1 MSHRRKGVKMVV
13 GILTEKPSAA
23 RHFAAALGGMNG
35 TYNGEQFVIAHAR
48 GHLYEFVDPHRMVA
62 DPDVAGKYRT
72 WDLGNLPWDPQQLD
86 WSLEVI
92 KNASSVA
99 QDVKRTLGECDEI
112 VIATDVDPTGEGG
125 MIAVNAFLELGL
137 KPGKWSRMYFTDEA
151 PASLQKAFA
160 ARKVIPSL
168 LDFDEYRKARYRSQF
183 DLLSMQFTRI
193 ATNMARQSGQDTVLR
208 QGRLKSAMVK
218 LVGDQL
224 KAYNDYVKKPFFQN
238 RFRDENDV
246 MYTNPEEPRFDQK
259 DQVPNQYGPSPV
271 VLDGKAAKQTAP
283 PKLLDLA
290 ALSSLLVGKGIK
302 AQLVLSTYQS
312 MYEARAVSYP
322 RTADVT
328 ITPEQFDELAPL
340 VDKIAGVVGV
350 DVKLLTHRQ
359 PRKTHVKPQGAHG
372 ANRPGPKVPA
382 SLDDVEQ
389 RFGKAGRLIYETLGK
404 NYLAMIAEDYIYE
417 QQKGHVKDYPD
428 FVGIANVP
436 LSAGWKAVFD
446 PDAGDDT
453 AEGDEN
459 ESAKGL
465 GTNAEPFVFEGA
477 NKRPEHPSMKWLMK
491 QLEKRDVGTG
501 ATRTSTYS
509 EVTSTKTK
517 YPLLLEKGR
526 KLTLAEAG
534 DMSWRLLPGT
544 RIGDLALTEKVYA
557 DMKEIAA
564 GTGPSAEDRL
574 AVVAD
579 WVREDIVTMQKNAAT
594 MRSALGLKEEAVT
607 RKERA
612 QGTWAKTGKD
622 VVFARE
628 WGGHRFTDDEVAR
641 LLAGETIEFSAK
653 STTGK
658 AYEVFGE
665 LDEGTFKGRKF
676 VGFQKLGFGR
686 RDASGNALPPA
697 SWCHYTF
704 TPEEIDRLMAG
715 EGVESS
721 DFVSKKG
728 NRFQC
733 KVFFREEKKG
743 EGKKIVPDFEASLDS
758 PPKSWCGVAF
768 TDDQLAALAAGKTI
782 KGTGFTSS
790 KGKKFDATLAWKD
803 EGGKRKLV
811 PSFG

>member
-1 MSHRRKGVKMVV
+1 MVV

-99 QDVKRTLGECDEI
+99 QDVKRTLGKCDEI

-271 VLDGKAAKQTAP
+271 VLDGKATKQTAP

-312 MYEARAVSYP
+312 MYEAQAVSYP

-382 SLDDVEQ
+382 SLDEVEQ

-564 GTGPSAEDRL
+564 GTGPSVEERL

-594 MRSALGLKEEAVT
+594 MRSALGLKEEAAT

-686 RDASGNALPPA
+686 RDAGGNALPPA